1 MPQPTILHASATQHY
16 WQGIGSLSVKMF
28 VRGRAMYA
36 SQQARFAVDQTCL
49 LLLNHDQP
57 YTIEVESYEPV
68 ESFCVFF
75 PHGFVENIARTND
88 ADLLDQPSISN
99 TTPFSVVDR
108 TYPKVGELALAM
120 QHLYHAYTATVQLDL
135 TEQFHAVARQ
145 LICSQNTV
153 IYEIAMLREMRPSL
167 RAEMYRRLHHAR
179 DFIHACYAQ
188 PITLDQIANVAMV
201 SPNHL
206 LRRFKQAFGTT
217 PHQYLTAVRLDHAKM
232 LLRESDMSIS
242 EICLAVGFESFS
254 SFSWLFQQRVGI
266 SPQAFRARR

>member
-1 MPQPTILHASATQHY
+1 
-16 WQGIGSLSVKMF
+16 
-28 VRGRAMYA
+28 
-36 SQQARFAVDQTCL
+36 
-49 LLLNHDQP
+49 
-57 YTIEVESYEPV
+57 
-68 ESFCVFF
+68 
-75 PHGFVENIARTND
+75 
-88 ADLLDQPSISN
+88 
-99 TTPFSVVDR
+99 
-108 TYPKVGELALAM
+108 
-120 QHLYHAYTATVQLDL
+120 
-135 TEQFHAVARQ
+135 
-145 LICSQNTV
+145 
-153 IYEIAMLREMRPSL
+153 MRPSL

-254 SFSWLFQQRVGI
+254 SFSWLFQQRIGI